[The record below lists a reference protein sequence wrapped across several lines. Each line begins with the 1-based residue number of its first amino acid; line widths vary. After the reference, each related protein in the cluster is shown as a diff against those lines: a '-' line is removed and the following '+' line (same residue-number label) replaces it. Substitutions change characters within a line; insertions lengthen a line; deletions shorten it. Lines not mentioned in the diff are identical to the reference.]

1 MPEPRPIL
9 TIGHSPDPDDAFM
22 WWPLGNAEPGAERE
36 PTIDAGRFR
45 FRAVPADIESLN
57 LRASE
62 RGDLDVTAMSA
73 HAYPHARG
81 RYRITSCGASMGDGF
96 GPKVV
101 AREAR
106 GVDWLRSAER
116 LIAVPGERTSAYLA
130 LRMLAGRAFGHVVV
144 DFDRIIEVVAAGERV
159 GGVGAPDAGLVIH
172 EGQLTY
178 ARDGLTQVVDLGAWW
193 KERTGG
199 PLPLGLNCVRRD
211 LDERFGPGAL
221 EELNTTLRRS
231 VEHAMERRETGLGV
245 AMGYARGL
253 TLEDAD
259 TFVGMYVNRLTVD
272 MGREGVGA
280 IARLLREGAGLGLCP
295 EPGEID
301 VLGVGRG

>member
-1 MPEPRPIL
+1 MPDVRPIL

-22 WWPLGNAEPGAERE
+22 WWPLGNAEAGNERE
-36 PTIDAGRFR
+36 PTIDTGRFR

-57 LRASE
+57 QRAG
-62 RGDLDVTAMSA
+62 RGADLDITAMSA

-81 RYRITSCGASMGDGF
+81 KYRVTSCGASMGDGF

-101 AREAR
+101 ARGAH
-106 GVDWLRSAER
+106 GVDWLSAPER
-116 LIAVPGERTSAYLA
+116 LIAVPGEKTSAYLA
-130 LRMLAGRAFGHVVV
+130 LRMLAGRGFRHVVV
-144 DFDRIIEVVAAGERV
+144 DFDRIIEVVAAGGA
-159 GGVGAPDAGLVIH
+159 GGPDAGLVIH

-178 ARDGLTQVVDLGAWW
+178 QRDGLTQIVDLGAWW
-193 KERTGG
+193 KQRTGG

-211 LDERFGPGAL
+211 LDARFGAGAL
-221 EELNTTLRRS
+221 VEVASTLRRS

-253 TLEDAD
+253 TLADAD
-259 TFVGMYVNRLTVD
+259 TFVGMYVNALTVD
-272 MGREGVGA
+272 MGAVGAGA
-280 IARLLREGAGLGLCP
+280 IARLLREGAASGLCP

-301 VLGVGRG
+301 VLKG